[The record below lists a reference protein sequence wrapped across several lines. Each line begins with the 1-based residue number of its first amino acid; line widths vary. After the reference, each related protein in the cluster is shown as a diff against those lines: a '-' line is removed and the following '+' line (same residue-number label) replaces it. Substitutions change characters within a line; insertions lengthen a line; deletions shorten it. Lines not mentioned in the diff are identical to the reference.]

1 MTNIKQLAS
10 VALVAVAVMFAGCD
24 SEQPKSASTQKKTN
38 EYQTGRFALQKLI
51 PSARLW
57 APDAQPVT
65 LESSS
70 SSDALGHDGKAGNW
84 RAVFGSVSRR
94 KAEPFLWSGMADA
107 PHKVDHGVEDG
118 FNPSNRST
126 QPWDLAFLKIDTDK
140 AFEVSQQHGGK
151 QILDKDPKTPVTY
164 RLGWNAQSN
173 QLLWSVI
180 YGDSGARPTFLVDA
194 SSGAFV
200 RKE

>member
-1 MTNIKQLAS
+1 MMNLKKLAFL
-10 VALVAVAVMFAGCD
+10 ALVAAAVALAGCD
-24 SEQPKSASTQKKTN
+24 SEPQKSTPAQKKTN
-38 EYQTGRFALQKLI
+38 EYETGRFALQKLI

-57 APDAQPVT
+57 SPDAQPVT
-65 LESSS
+65 LESSAS
-70 SSDALGHDGKAGNW
+70 SEALGHDGKAGNW
-84 RAVFGSVSRR
+84 RAVFGSASRR

-107 PHKVDHGVEDG
+107 PQKVDHGVEDS

-140 AFEVSQQHGGK
+140 AFEVAQQHGGK
-151 QILDKDPKTPVTY
+151 QIVEKDPKTPVSY
-164 RLGWNAQSN
+164 RLGWNAQAN
-173 QLLWSVI
+173 QLLWSVV